1 MLASLARFVCA
12 SVGCD
17 CRGGHCDPRT
27 GECRCAEG
35 MTGKQCDTCTHT
47 YSVPVEQHN
56 VVHCEGQHSHT
67 VPLCKSGETHF
78 FYNLCVCFSVCDSC
92 VVVLLEDL
100 DQLEGNFHSVSDQ
113 LSSLNASAMAWTQ
126 LYRLNISLEDAAVS
140 THTYTVF
147 CCCPDCCVQ

>member
-1 MLASLARFVCA
+1 
-12 SVGCD
+12 
-17 CRGGHCDPRT
+17 
-27 GECRCAEG
+27 
-35 MTGKQCDTCTHT
+35 MTGKQCDACTHT

-78 FYNLCVCFSVCDSC
+78 FYHLCVCFSVCDSC

-100 DQLEGNFHSVSDQ
+100 DRLEGNFHSVSDQ

-126 LYRLNISLEDAAVS
+126 LYGLNKSLEDAAVS
-140 THTYTVF
+140 THTCAHSIVLLPRLLRSMT
-147 CCCPDCCVQ
+147 PLIPADHRELQQHTGRQQK